1 MGEVVNGVP
10 WNIFISVEIAMFS
23 FILAIGIIALTN
35 KVALASDVKHNTDKF
50 IEYKLDTEKIR
61 AENKLEIEKTKAEH
75 KAELEKTKIEHKA
88 ELEKIR
94 DKKSDDIIFFT
105 EALSKLNTTLNR
117 LEVNMKGF
125 EGTINHSEKTL
136 ENINKSLEKHGDR
149 LSHLERDK

>member
-61 AENKLEIEKTKAEH
+61 AEN

>member
-75 KAELEKTKIEHKA
+75 KAELEK
-88 ELEKIR
+88 IR